1 MAKAHAK
8 RFPAFVA
15 LFALCAMFWLSI
27 PASEANAATNAKQ
40 RVTQTTKKET
50 KKQDTKKQAAKP
62 AAKKNAKPAREAASK
77 NASARKTAQRKGKPV
92 KQAAKAKRGKKPA
105 DDEDND
111 EEAQKPQ
118 VPPLTGDLAIV
129 KKVIDLARDGETEDA
144 SEAAKTITD
153 PAGQKLAE
161 WFILRDSESQ
171 ARFARYAAFI
181 ANNPAWP
188 SHVLMRRR
196 AEARLWQEK
205 ADTATIRAF
214 FADKAPLTAKGRF
227 ALARALLA
235 QGDRIAAAREVKA
248 AWRAE
253 ELGDAT
259 EDMAYEEFKDLL
271 AREDHRA
278 RMDKR
283 IGAKEL
289 GAAMRAAK
297 RLGDDDVA
305 IVKACAAVK
314 GDADKALS
322 KLNDVPESAR
332 GDLGY
337 VLCRVKWALKKEKII
352 EAAKMIVAASP
363 ETMAQ
368 QDTDEWWRDR
378 RTISRKLLDMGE
390 FQLAYDVVKD
400 AATPGLEAYRAD
412 YAFMPGWIAMRYLND
427 PATARKHFA
436 DIDKGLSNPITLARA
451 NYWRAR
457 AEEAAGNAAAA
468 RAFYEA
474 SSKYPTAYYGQL
486 SRSKLGLEP
495 VELRMQ
501 PPEKIAPASSDERV
515 RAAEMLYAVGEKDM
529 VKAFAND
536 LGEECHDETVMAA
549 LGELTYAREDAVA
562 MLQLGKNALGR
573 GFAMDH
579 YAFPVVGIPPHKQW
593 EPAIEHGMIYSV
605 ARTESAFDQRDYSHA
620 DAVGLM
626 QVTPEAGK
634 DTAKRFGVSYD
645 WDRMKKDPVY
655 NTQMGAGELSALLSE
670 YKGSLIMTFAGYN
683 AGRGRVRDW
692 IKLRG
697 DPRDPN
703 VDAVDW
709 VERIPFS
716 ETRNY
721 VQRVM
726 ENLAVYR
733 ARFGT
738 GTSAPAMAAKPALA
752 PALAAKPEPALA
764 PAAKPE
770 QAPALASS
778 KSEPAPA
785 PAAKPEAAPALAA
798 KPEAIPARVAKP
810 GPAPALMAKPEQ
822 APAPG
827 PATAAAAPATPATA
841 AAARAD
847 GPARASASAAPGA
860 Q

>member
-1 MAKAHAK
+1 MAKTHAK
-8 RFPAFVA
+8 RLTDICV
-15 LFALCAMFWLSI
+15 LIALCAMCWLAM
-27 PASEANAATNAKQ
+27 PVASVNAATNAKQ
-40 RVTQTTKKET
+40 RVTQPAKKPEV
-50 KKQDTKKQAAKP
+50 KKQE
-62 AAKKNAKPAREAASK
+62 AKKPKAAAKPAREAAGK
-77 NASARKTAQRKGKPV
+77 RASPGKSAHRKGKPV
-92 KQAAKAKRGKKPA
+92 KQAATAKRKQQA
-105 DDEDND
+105 ADDDDDED
-111 EEAQKPQ
+111 EKKPST
-118 VPPLTGDLAIV
+118 PPLTGDLAIV
-129 KKVIDLARDGETEDA
+129 KKVIDLAREGETEDA
-144 SEAAKTITD
+144 TEAAKAIQD

-161 WFILRDSESQ
+161 WFILRHPESQ
-171 ARFARYAAFI
+171 ARFARFATFV

-188 SHVLMRRR
+188 SNALMRRR

-205 ADTATIRAF
+205 ADAATIRAF
-214 FADKAPLTAKGRF
+214 FAGTVPLTAKGRF
-227 ALARALLA
+227 ALARAYLA
-235 QGDRIAAAREVKA
+235 EGDRLAAAREVKA

-253 ELGDAT
+253 ELGEAT
-259 EDMAYEEFKDLL
+259 EEIAYDEFKDLL

-283 IGAKEL
+283 IGAKEIA
-289 GAAMRAAK
+289 AAMRTAK

-337 VLCRVKWALKKEKII
+337 VLCRVKWALKKDKIV
-352 EAAKMIVAASP
+352 EAAKMIVAAQP

-390 FQLAYDVVKD
+390 FQLAFDVVKD
-400 AATPGLEAYRAD
+400 AATPGLDAYKAD

-427 PATARKHFA
+427 PATARQYFA
-436 DIDKGLSNPITLARA
+436 DIDKGLANPITLARA

-457 AEEAAGNAAAA
+457 AEESAGNTAAA
-468 RAFYEA
+468 RKFYEA
-474 SSKYPTAYYGQL
+474 SSRYPTAYYGQL
-486 SRSKLGLEP
+486 SRAKLGLAP
-495 VELRMQ
+495 VELRMPHQ
-501 PPEKIAPASSDERV
+501 EKTAAATTDERV
-515 RAAEMLYAVGEKDM
+515 RAAEMLYAVGERDM
-529 VKAFAND
+529 VKAFASD

-579 YAFPVVGIPPHKQW
+579 YAFPIVGIPPHKQW

-620 DAVGLM
+620 EAVGLM

-645 WDRMKKDPVY
+645 WNRMKKDPVY

-692 IKLRG
+692 VKLRG

-738 GTSAPAMAAKPALA
+738 GTSAPAMAKQEQAPTLGAKPE
-752 PALAAKPEPALA
+752 PAIAAKPEPALA
-764 PAAKPE
+764 PAPAKAAATP
-770 QAPALASS
+770 Q
-778 KSEPAPA
+778 
-785 PAAKPEAAPALAA
+785 PAAL
-798 KPEAIPARVAKP
+798 
-810 GPAPALMAKPEQ
+810 GQ
-822 APAPG
+822 T
-827 PATAAAAPATPATA
+827 TAAGSAKA
-841 AAARAD
+841 AAST
-847 GPARASASAAPGA
+847 SASAAPGA

>member
-1 MAKAHAK
+1 MAKTHAK
-8 RFPAFVA
+8 RLFDIVA
-15 LFALCAMFWLSI
+15 LIALCATCWLAMPS
-27 PASEANAATNAKQ
+27 SEAQAATNSKQ
-40 RVTQTTKKET
+40 RVTQPAKKPDV
-50 KKQDTKKQAAKP
+50 KKQE
-62 AAKKNAKPAREAASK
+62 AKKPEAKSTAKKTTSAKPAREAAGK
-77 NASARKTAQRKGKPV
+77 KASPKKTAHKGKPE
-92 KQAAKAKRGKKPA
+92 KQASKAKRAKKPA
-105 DDEDND
+105 DDDDD
-111 EEAQKPQ
+111 EEDAQKPQ
-118 VPPLTGDLAIV
+118 VPPLTGDLAVV

-144 SEAAKTITD
+144 SEAAKAITD
-153 PAGQKLAE
+153 PAGQKLVE
-161 WFILRDSESQ
+161 WFILRHSESQ
-171 ARFARYAAFI
+171 ARFARYAAFLS
-181 ANNPAWP
+181 NNPTWP
-188 SHVLMRRR
+188 SNALMRRR

-205 ADTATIRAF
+205 ADAATIRAF
-214 FADKAPLTAKGRF
+214 FATQAPLTAKGRF
-227 ALARALLA
+227 ALARASLA
-235 QGDRIAAAREVKA
+235 AGDRLTAAREVKA

-253 ELGDAT
+253 ELGEAT
-259 EDMAYEEFKDLL
+259 EEMSYEEFKDLL
-271 AREDHRA
+271 TREDHRA

-289 GAAMRAAK
+289 SAAMRTAK

-305 IVKACAAVK
+305 IVKACIAVK

-337 VLCRVKWALKKEKII
+337 VLCRVKWALKKDKII
-352 EAAKMIVAASP
+352 EAGKMIVAAAP

-378 RTISRKLLDMGE
+378 RTISRKLLDMNE
-390 FQLAYDVVKD
+390 FQLAFDVVRG

-427 PATARKHFA
+427 PATARKYFA

-474 SSKYPTAYYGQL
+474 SSKFTTAYYGQL
-486 SRSKLGLEP
+486 SRAKLGLEP
-495 VELRMQ
+495 VELRM
-501 PPEKIAPASSDERV
+501 PHPEKTAAASSDERV

-529 VKAFAND
+529 VKAFAHD
-536 LGEECHDETVMAA
+536 LGEECQDEAVISA

-562 MLQLGKNALGR
+562 MLQLGKNALSR
-573 GFAMDH
+573 GLATDH
-579 YAFPVVGIPPHKQW
+579 YAFPTVGIPPHKQW

-645 WDRMKKDPVY
+645 WNRMKKDPVY
-655 NTQMGAGELSALLSE
+655 NTQMGAGELSALFSE

-721 VQRVM
+721 VQRVI

-738 GTSAPAMAAKPALA
+738 GTSAPAMAAKPA
-752 PALAAKPEPALA
+752 PS
-764 PAAKPE
+764 
-770 QAPALASS
+770 PALASS

-785 PAAKPEAAPALAA
+785 PAAKPEQASAPAA
-798 KPEAIPARVAKP
+798 KPPVIPVAVKP
-810 GPAPALMAKPEQ
+810 APAPALMAKPEQ

-827 PATAAAAPATPATA
+827 SATAAATLPATPPTA
-841 AAARAD
+841 ATARAD
-847 GPARASASAAPGA
+847 GPARASASAAPA